1 MLGQKTMKKRLIV
14 CFMVMSW
21 FAVIRLSPAAI
32 TASHLVTVTV
42 NSINEINVDNNVTL
56 TVTTATAGSD
66 PNQVSDNTTSNLS
79 WTTNA
84 KANTKKITVKTSLAA
99 PAHTLKLLA
108 QNIAGTGS
116 SPGTAA
122 AEVTLSTID
131 RDLITGILK
140 TAAHCDLRYTAIALA
155 AEGDD
160 DDLHTITF
168 TITNSN

>member
-1 MLGQKTMKKRLIV
+1 MKKHCVAGLVVI
-14 CFMVMSW
+14 FL
-21 FAVIRLSPAAI
+21 FAAIRFSPAAI

-42 NSINEINVDNNVTL
+42 NSINEITVDNNVTL
-56 TVTTATAGSD
+56 TVSTATAGSD

-79 WTTNA
+79 WTTNS
-84 KANTKKITVKTSLAA
+84 KTNTKKITVKTSLAA
-99 PAHTLKLLA
+99 PAHTLKILA
-108 QNIAGTGS
+108 QNISGTGS
-116 SPGTAA
+116 SPGSAA
-122 AEVTLSTID
+122 AEVTLSTVD

-160 DDLHTITF
+160 DDVHTITF